1 MTDNALVRLSA
12 AAQALVE
19 AKDLNEVKQIRDL
32 AQAAGVYARAAKL
45 GLDAQ
50 NTAAE
55 IKLRAERKAGEMLA
69 QLEREPGK
77 YGISVNSS
85 NVGRVH
91 SEYQLVLSDTGTS
104 RQEANRWQTEATMP
118 EEVFEAHIA
127 EAKAERKELT
137 TAGVLEEV
145 RSLTQAEN
153 RKGRVDSIIAKNKPL
168 DTGKRYSVI
177 YADPPWQYSNS
188 GFNESAESQYATMPT
203 EDICKM
209 SEQVEKWATPE
220 TVLFLWATNPM
231 LPDALKVMS
240 AWGFE
245 YKTNMAWIKD
255 KGRGKGWFLKSK
267 HELLLIAV
275 KKNTPHPQE
284 RPDSCFE
291 AERGTVHSKKP
302 EMVYEIIESMY
313 PGNKIELFARNSR
326 IGWESWGNEL

>member
-69 QLEREPGK
+69 QLERNPGPGRGQK
-77 YGISVNSS
+77 IS
-85 NVGRVH
+85 NVGNLL
-91 SEYQLVLSDTGTS
+91 SEYRQVLDDTGTS
-104 RQEANRWQTEATMP
+104 FQEANRWQSEATMP

-177 YADPPWQYSNS
+177 YADPPWRYEYSISNS
-188 GFNESAESQYATMPT
+188 REVENHYPTMDLEQICLLPVPGIAAQDAILFMWTTSPKLEESM
-203 EDICKM
+203 
-209 SEQVEKWATPE
+209 QVIR
-220 TVLFLWATNPM
+220 
-231 LPDALKVMS
+231 
-240 AWGFE
+240 AWGFN
-245 YKTNMAWIKD
+245 YRTCLVWVKD
-255 KGRGKGWFLKSK
+255 KIGMGYYARQR
-267 HELLLIAV
+267 HELLLIAKRGDIPPPDTDARFDSV
-275 KKNTPHPQE
+275 IEAPRQAHSEKPH
-284 RPDSCFE
+284 
-291 AERGTVHSKKP
+291 V
-302 EMVYEIIESMY
+302 VYDMIETMY
-313 PGNKIELFARNSR
+313 PEFDRIELFARNR
-326 IGWESWGNEL
+326 RAGWDSWGNQV